1 MSSVKRK
8 IVSFKINTFKE
19 TEIKV
24 PAHSNLLTIKI
35 DMMGELVAFF
45 EVIDCTEYK
54 TSIEDVYEFVVF
66 KTDDTLP
73 NNVELEYQKTVYFFH
88 SFIHIY
94 TKK

>member
-1 MSSVKRK
+1 MRSRK
-8 IVSFKINTFKE
+8 IVSFKINPFKE
-19 TEIKV
+19 TKIKV
-24 PAHSNLLTIKI
+24 PAHSNLMTLKI
-35 DMMGELVAFF
+35 DMMGDLVAFF
-45 EVIDCTEYK
+45 EVIDCTEHK

-88 SFIHIY
+88 SFIHIF